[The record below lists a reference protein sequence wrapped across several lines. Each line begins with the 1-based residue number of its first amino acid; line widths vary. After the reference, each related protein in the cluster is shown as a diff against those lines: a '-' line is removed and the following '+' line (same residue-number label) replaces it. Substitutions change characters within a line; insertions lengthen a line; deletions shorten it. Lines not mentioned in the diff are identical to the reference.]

1 MEAEIGRVYVEC
13 GVDIIYV
20 EKLVLKQE
28 MNKHARVM
36 VKAFLSENAG
46 KNAVTSI
53 TSGTNVRVTYV
64 IKDKTEERNILL
76 FEGMPT
82 KVNVTC
88 ENGIYTMELAAV
100 SATYQLDIQ
109 KKSRSFQDIS
119 KTYRDI
125 MKQIIIQE
133 NSGQCIF
140 SGKVDEEIGI
150 PYIQYEETDWQFL
163 KRLASRINSFLIP
176 NMSNGKMQIY
186 VGVPTRPTKELK
198 DDRYEKVRDVWEHNT
213 YIVWSKSEHQLCD
226 MVSFAGDIYSIWKK
240 EANFHDEV
248 LWFCYE
254 LRKKENWEQY
264 PEWNE
269 KLAGATL
276 EGKVLEVEGNRMRLH
291 LSIDEKQEKGKAYWY
306 PYATEYSSSN
316 QVGGYHMPEVG
327 EQVLLRIPSCK
338 EELAYIATVKRSDG
352 AGNSKTSDHQTRY
365 FESADGKTIQLSQD
379 TLSLTP
385 TEGISITLTDSGG
398 IDITSSSKV
407 EIEAD
412 KEIALSGKTIT
423 LDGADEIELATSGGT
438 INQKDKIDIYSP
450 SGVRQIVC

>member
-1 MEAEIGRVYVEC
+1 
-13 GVDIIYV
+13 
-20 EKLVLKQE
+20 
-28 MNKHARVM
+28 
-36 VKAFLSENAG
+36 
-46 KNAVTSI
+46 
-53 TSGTNVRVTYV
+53 
-64 IKDKTEERNILL
+64 
-76 FEGMPT
+76 
-82 KVNVTC
+82 
-88 ENGIYTMELAAV
+88 
-100 SATYQLDIQ
+100 
-109 KKSRSFQDIS
+109 
-119 KTYRDI
+119 
-125 MKQIIIQE
+125 
-133 NSGQCIF
+133 
-140 SGKVDEEIGI
+140 
-150 PYIQYEETDWQFL
+150 
-163 KRLASRINSFLIP
+163 
-176 NMSNGKMQIY
+176 MQIY

-254 LRKKENWEQY
+254 LRKKENWKQY

-352 AGNSKTSDHQTRY
+352 AGNSKTSDPKTRY

-398 IDITSSSKV
+398 INITSSSKV

-450 SGVRQIVC
+450 SGVKQIVC